1 MEGLFLQS
9 AEAFSDS
16 PFVGTAGEVWE
27 LLQAEKEHVSRD
39 ILAESDLCADESAP
53 ANEAEPSEESARAI
67 EWHNRET
74 LEERLREIKSFCANA
89 IRRSKSI
96 RCNRWNRRLCPLVT
110 RLGIIGFR
118 ASQTSSFLRSCNSTG
133 LARLSVFM
141 MAMRS

>member
-27 LLQAEKEHVSRD
+27 LLQAEKEQVSRD
-39 ILAESDLCADESAP
+39 IVAESDLRLGENTP

-74 LEERLREIKSFCANA
+74 LEERLREINDAQDRLIDGGYGTCLECGDR
-89 IRRSKSI
+89 IEP
-96 RCNRWNRRLCPLVT
+96 RRLAVNPAASLCISCQEL
-110 RLGIIGFR
+110 LEGESIFR
-118 ASQTSSFLRSCNSTG
+118 TL
-133 LARLSVFM
+133 
-141 MAMRS
+141 

>member
-27 LLQAEKEHVSRD
+27 LLQAEKEQVSRD
-39 ILAESDLCADESAP
+39 ILTESDLRLGESTP

-74 LEERLREIKSFCANA
+74 LEERLREINDAQDRLIDGGYGMCLECGDR
-89 IRRSKSI
+89 IEP
-96 RCNRWNRRLCPLVT
+96 RRLVVNPAASLCISCQEL
-110 RLGIIGFR
+110 LEGESIFR
-118 ASQTSSFLRSCNSTG
+118 TL
-133 LARLSVFM
+133 
-141 MAMRS
+141 

>member
-27 LLQAEKEHVSRD
+27 LLQAQKEQVSRN
-39 ILAESDLCADESAP
+39 ILAESDLHVDESTP

-74 LEERLREIKSFCANA
+74 LDERLREINDAQDRLIDGGYGMCLECGDR
-89 IRRSKSI
+89 IEP
-96 RCNRWNRRLCPLVT
+96 RRLVVNPAASLCISCQEL
-110 RLGIIGFR
+110 LEGESIFR
-118 ASQTSSFLRSCNSTG
+118 TL
-133 LARLSVFM
+133 
-141 MAMRS
+141 

>member
-27 LLQAEKEHVSRD
+27 LLQAQKEQVSRD
-39 ILAESDLCADESAP
+39 ILAESDLRVHESTP

-74 LEERLREIKSFCANA
+74 LDDRLREINDAQDRLLDGGYGMCLECGDRIEPGRLVVNPAASLC
-89 IRRSKSI
+89 ISCQELLEGESI
-96 RCNRWNRRLCPLVT
+96 
-110 RLGIIGFR
+110 FR
-118 ASQTSSFLRSCNSTG
+118 TL
-133 LARLSVFM
+133 
-141 MAMRS
+141 